1 MVNAAELKKN
11 KLDPLK
17 NLKKLFSK
25 IHPKLSFVRF
35 ACHIEEVFNLTK
47 CIRWLKR
54 NKIRVFV
61 NIMQISEIKESEIKK
76 ICIFLKKN
84 KVEDVCLADSLG
96 ALTKNS
102 LNLTIRR
109 FLKHG
114 SFNLGL
120 HAHNNLNLALSN
132 SILAIKNN
140 FKWIDSTITG
150 MGRGPGNLRTEDILL
165 KYHKKDL
172 FL

>member
-1 MVNAAELKKN
+1 MH
-11 KLDPLK
+11 
-17 NLKKLFSK
+17 F
-25 IHPKLSFVRF
+25 F
-35 ACHIEEVFNLTK
+35 
-47 CIRWLKR
+47 
-54 NKIRVFV
+54 
-61 NIMQISEIKESEIKK
+61 
-76 ICIFLKKN
+76 KKN

-165 KYHKKDL
+165 KYHKKKSL
-172 FL
+172 FYK